1 MMTEESNPSFQKTRD
16 EAIGALVLR
25 GGLNPDQVS
34 ALKLD
39 QVHLTTSMLVIEP
52 DEFSLSPASIRQT
65 IRLKLD
71 GEMQRTLIAWLVV
84 RPDGPNNHLFPGA
97 GLEGLDIATINQA
110 VTAASSKPPPAP
122 ESAGPP
128 SAGREKTAE
137 PSPESMVK
145 EPPRRPA
152 ARPSPG
158 RREERQA
165 VPLDEIES
173 LRKRLADVYD
183 AWSPVMPAAEPAPEA
198 EAPFSP
204 PVEVEPPAGAVEPE
218 VVAPLSE
225 RGAPEPAG
233 LSGKP
238 TESPEPGERQ
248 IILNLPYRVVV
259 IGSLFLVAVC
269 CLGFVFASGAMFS
282 AGGPAGLLAGVM
294 PSETPTPTETVSPA
308 APVPSST
315 PVPAVTA
322 TPTIVPSVT
331 PTILSEPTEVPA
343 SPPTV
348 GPTPTPVIIVVTATP
363 TPGLPPTDTPVPT
376 KSPAGGVSSEPTA
389 TPMPAFKYPAPT
401 LREPEDG
408 EIVPGK
414 YVFLKWEP
422 VGPLADDEW
431 YAVRLVYLQQGK
443 PVYQGDWIKETEWQ
457 VPERFYYQA
466 DGPALEYHWYVFV
479 ERGIPDGSMLQISPE
494 SETNVFRWE

>member
-25 GGLNPDQVS
+25 GGLTPDQVS

-39 QVHLTTSMLVIEP
+39 EVHLTTSMLVVEP

-71 GEMQRTLIAWLVV
+71 GEMQRALIAWLVV

-110 VTAASSKPPPAP
+110 VAAASSKPPPAP
-122 ESAGPP
+122 
-128 SAGREKTAE
+128 T
-137 PSPESMVK
+137 VK
-145 EPPRRPA
+145 EPPRRPV

-173 LRKRLADVYD
+173 LRKRLGDVYD
-183 AWSPVMPAAEPAPEA
+183 AWSPVMLAAEPAPEA

-218 VVAPLSE
+218 VVAPLPE
-225 RGAPEPAG
+225 RGTPEPAG

-248 IILNLPYRVVV
+248 IIFNLPYRVVV

-294 PSETPTPTETVSPA
+294 PSETPTPTETVLPA
-308 APVPSST
+308 TPVPSST
-315 PVPAVTA
+315 PAPMVTT
-322 TPTIVPSVT
+322 TPTIAPSVT

-343 SPPTV
+343 SPSTV

-363 TPGLPPTDTPVPT
+363 TPGLPPTDTPVPA
-376 KSPAGGVSSEPTA
+376 KSPAGGVPSEPTA

-443 PVYQGDWIKETEWQ
+443 PVYQGDWIKLTEWQ

-479 ERGIPDGSMLQISPE
+479 ERETPDGSMSQISPE